1 MDSADEVNSGM
12 SKVMNSGVDGGTDR
26 SSSDGGLDS
35 SLHSAGP
42 GGGVGPAR
50 VVATTAALGLIKQ
63 LRQRHGP
70 LMFFQSGG
78 CCDGSA
84 PMCYPVGDFSIS
96 DTDVRLGELDG
107 AAFYMGAEQFAYWE
121 HTQLII
127 DVVAGNG
134 GMFSL
139 DNGTGQRFLTRSR
152 LFNDAE
158 LQQLPAPVTGPG
170 A

>member
-1 MDSADEVNSGM
+1 MQDDHATSG
-12 SKVMNSGVDGGTDR
+12 T
-26 SSSDGGLDS
+26 
-35 SLHSAGP
+35 
-42 GGGVGPAR
+42 PAR
-50 VVATTAALGLIKQ
+50 VTATTAALAFIGQ
-63 LRQRHGP
+63 LRARHGE

-84 PMCYPVGDFSIS
+84 PMCYPAGEFNIS
-96 DTDVRLGELDG
+96 DTDVLLGHLDG
-107 AAFYMGAEQFAYWE
+107 APFYMGAEQFAYWE

-152 LFNDAE
+152 LFSDEE
-158 LQQLPAPVTGPG
+158 LRLLHGAAPGVPDSPQSLTTRK
-170 A
+170 AT

>member
-1 MDSADEVNSGM
+1 MTTMVE
-12 SKVMNSGVDGGTDR
+12 
-26 SSSDGGLDS
+26 
-35 SLHSAGP
+35 
-42 GGGVGPAR
+42 R
-50 VVATTAALGLIKQ
+50 VTATPAALAFIDE
-63 LRQRHGP
+63 LRRRHGP

-84 PMCYPVGDFSIS
+84 PMCWAEGEFQLGDH
-96 DTDVRLGELDG
+96 DVCLGELDG
-107 AAFYMGAEQFAYWE
+107 APFYIGSEQFAYWE

-139 DNGTGQRFLTRSR
+139 DNGTGRRFLTRSR
-152 LFNDAE
+152 LFSDAE
-158 LQQLPAPVTGPG
+158 CALLRSRPPRRHGDA